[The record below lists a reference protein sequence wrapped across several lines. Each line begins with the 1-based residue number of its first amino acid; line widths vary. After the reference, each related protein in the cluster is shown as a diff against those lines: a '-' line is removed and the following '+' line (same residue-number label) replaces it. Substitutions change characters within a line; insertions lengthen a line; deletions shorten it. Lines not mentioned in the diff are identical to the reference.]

1 MNELNSYVI
10 ENFITKVQTA
20 KKTNQKSVTLDIK
33 EAQTLIDNLSLVLSR
48 ALGNLENVQKQPEN
62 NAISVSMDGG
72 NF

>member
-1 MNELNSYVI
+1 VNELNSYVI

-62 NAISVSMDGG
+62 NTISVSMDGG

>member
-1 MNELNSYVI
+1 VNELNSYVI

-48 ALGNLENVQKQPEN
+48 ALGNLENAQKQPEN
-62 NAISVSMDGG
+62 NSISVSMDGG

>member
-48 ALGNLENVQKQPEN
+48 ALGNLENAQKQPEN
-62 NAISVSMDGG
+62 NTISVSMDGG

>member
-62 NAISVSMDGG
+62 NTISVSMDGG

>member
-48 ALGNLENVQKQPEN
+48 ALGNLENAQKQPEN
-62 NAISVSMDGG
+62 NSISVSMDGG

>member
-62 NAISVSMDGG
+62 NKISVSMEGG

>member
-48 ALGNLENVQKQPEN
+48 ALGNLENAQKQPEN
-62 NAISVSMDGG
+62 NIISVSMDGG

>member
-1 MNELNSYVI
+1 VNELNSYVI